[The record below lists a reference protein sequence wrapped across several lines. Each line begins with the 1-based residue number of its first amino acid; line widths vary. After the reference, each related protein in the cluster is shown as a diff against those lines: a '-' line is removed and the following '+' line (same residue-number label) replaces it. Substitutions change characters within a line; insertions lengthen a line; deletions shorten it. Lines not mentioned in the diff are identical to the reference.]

1 MIFTV
6 INVIIANLFQGIRVF
21 VFFYVKSETDAES
34 ENYEE
39 EQKPFKNKFINL
51 NIRDLFFYC
60 F

>member
-21 VFFYVKSETDAES
+21 VFFYVKSETYAES

-51 NIRDLFFYC
+51 NIRDQ
-60 F
+60 